1 MSPNESQK
9 NNSEELDLKNIHVK
23 HFIQTTGL
31 CGPSSLRI
39 LLSYFGKTFT
49 EEELAKLAQATVE
62 EGTEHAGMIS
72 AAKEIGGYVF
82 VKENGTIE
90 DLEYFVKEEKLPVI
104 IGWFDKDGD
113 HYSVVVNVTDKNII
127 IVDPASD
134 EDERWIDRETFPNIW
149 FDFNGKDNRLVEW
162 GWYMVATFEKK
173 KFPIIKGGHYY

>member
-1 MSPNESQK
+1 MSPNETPK
-9 NNSEELDLKNIHVK
+9 DPNEKLDLKNIHVK

-72 AAKEIGGYVF
+72 AAKELDAYVY

-90 DLEYFVKEEKLPVI
+90 DLEYFVKVEKLPVI

-127 IVDPASD
+127 IVDPAAD
-134 EDERWIDRETFPNIW
+134 EDERWIDREIFPNIW
-149 FDFNGKDNRLVEW
+149 FDFNGKDNKLVEW
-162 GWYMVATFEKK
+162 GWFMVMTFEKK
-173 KFPIIKGGHYY
+173 KFLIKGGHYY